1 MIKIISKRYTDWVAK
16 RKGLRGVNAVT
27 SFPGIV
33 VFSSKE
39 TANNKDI
46 CNHEAIHHAQMKE
59 GWIVGWWIR
68 YRRFEKKFGQKWNP
82 YEIEAEENESNL
94 DYLKTRKRN
103 AWKQYL

>member
-1 MIKIISKRYTDWVAK
+1 
-16 RKGLRGVNAVT
+16 
-27 SFPGIV
+27 
-33 VFSSKE
+33 
-39 TANNKDI
+39 
-46 CNHEAIHHAQMKE
+46 MKE